1 MDALFFMQNAIV
13 AEAVGHPP
21 QHTVNLETSSS
32 YNHDIYYNM
41 TIKGI
46 IKIYIYI

>member
-1 MDALFFMQNAIV
+1 MNDHINTSYTKFQ
-13 AEAVGHPP
+13 AVGHPP

-32 YNHDIYYNM
+32 YSHDIYYNM